1 MAMDRREFF
10 MKTAAVGAAAVM
22 GATANLGSRAQ
33 AAEGEGGAQLN
44 LSSQDG
50 IIPGRELKEKLAN
63 MEKWGF
69 NGVEFGGGGLPGRVK
84 RIQEALRDTKI
95 KVSAICAG
103 YGECLMAETAEKRKK
118 AFDDI
123 KNILEAAGEL
133 KSTGL
138 IVVPAFNDQ
147 MKLSF
152 LEGQKLLMPQLAEL
166 GDHAA
171 KCGTRIL
178 LEPLN
183 KGEAM
188 FLRQLAVAAC
198 LCRAAD
204 NPGLAMMGDFYHMN
218 LEEKNDYFA
227 FLDAGTYLHHVHLAS
242 GKRNM
247 PGQDERSFVDGFRG
261 LKKIGYRDYC
271 SLECGCIGDKMV
283 EIPKAAEFLRK
294 QWDEAKV

>member
-1 MAMDRREFF
+1 MSVNRREFF
-10 MKTAAVGAAAVM
+10 IQTAVAGAAVAAGA
-22 GATANLGSRAQ
+22 GAMVGSRAR
-33 AAEGEGGAQLN
+33 AAEGEGEVVLK
-44 LSSQDG
+44 LSSQEG
-50 IIPGRELKEKLAN
+50 IIPGRDLKEKLAN

-69 NGVEFGGGGLPGRVK
+69 EGIEFWGDANRTK
-84 RIQEALRDTKI
+84 QIREALAGSKI

-103 YGECLMAETAEKRKK
+103 YGGCLMSEDESKRKQ

-123 KNILEAAGEL
+123 KKILVMAGEL

-138 IVVPAFNDQ
+138 IVVPAFNNQ

-152 LEGQKLLMPQLAEL
+152 LEGQKLLAQQLPEL
-166 GDHAA
+166 GDWAA
-171 KCGTRIL
+171 KNGTRIL

-198 LCRAAD
+198 LCRALD
-204 NPGLAMMGDFYHMN
+204 NPGIAMMGDFYHMN
-218 LEEKNDYFA
+218 LEEKDDYHA

-242 GKRNM
+242 RERNL
-247 PGQDERSFVDGFRG
+247 PGQDDRSFVNGFRG

-271 SLECGCIGDKMV
+271 SLECGVKGDKMV
-283 EIPKAAEFLRK
+283 EIPKAVEFLRR
-294 QWDEAKV
+294 QWEEAKP